1 MENQQ
6 SNQNPLANLSVIEL
20 KSLAYDN
27 LTQVQTTQSN
37 LQILTQ
43 EINNRIQQ
51 QQQPAQPQTES
62 VAL

>member
-6 SNQNPLANLSVIEL
+6 QNQNPLANLTVTEL

-27 LTQVQTTQSN
+27 LTQVQISQSN

-43 EINNRIQQ
+43 EINKRS
-51 QQQPAQPQTES
+51 QQPAQPQTES

>member
-6 SNQNPLANLSVIEL
+6 RNQNQLAYLTVTEL

-27 LTQVQTTQSN
+27 LTQVQTSQSN

-43 EINNRIQQ
+43 EINKRS
-51 QQQPAQPQTES
+51 QQPAQPQTES

>member
-27 LTQVQTTQSN
+27 LTQVQTTQAN

>member
-6 SNQNPLANLSVIEL
+6 QNQNPLANLTVTEL

-27 LTQVQTTQSN
+27 LTQVQTAQSN

-43 EINNRIQQ
+43 EINKRS
-51 QQQPAQPQTES
+51 QQPAQPQTES
-62 VAL
+62 VAI

>member
-27 LTQVQTTQSN
+27 LTQVQTTQAN

-51 QQQPAQPQTES
+51 QQQSAQPQTES

>member
-6 SNQNPLANLSVIEL
+6 QNQNPLANLTVTEL

-27 LTQVQTTQSN
+27 LTQVQTAQSN

-43 EINNRIQQ
+43 EINKRSK
-51 QQQPAQPQTES
+51 QPAQPQTES
-62 VAL
+62 VVL

>member
-6 SNQNPLANLSVIEL
+6 RNQNPLANLTVTEL

-27 LTQVQTTQSN
+27 LNEVQIAQSN

-43 EINNRIQQ
+43 EINKRI
-51 QQQPAQPQTES
+51 QQPAQPQTES

>member
-6 SNQNPLANLSVIEL
+6 QNQNPLANLTVTEL

-27 LTQVQTTQSN
+27 LTQVQTAQSN

-43 EINNRIQQ
+43 EINKRS
-51 QQQPAQPQTES
+51 QQPAQPQTES

>member
-6 SNQNPLANLSVIEL
+6 QNQNPLANLTVTEL

-27 LTQVQTTQSN
+27 LTQVQTSQSN

-43 EINNRIQQ
+43 EINKRS
-51 QQQPAQPQTES
+51 QQPAQPQTES

>member
-6 SNQNPLANLSVIEL
+6 PNQNPLANLTVVEL

-27 LTQVQTTQSN
+27 LTQIQNAQTN

-43 EINNRIQQ
+43 EINKRIQQ
-51 QQQPAQPQTES
+51 QTQPQSEP
-62 VAL
+62 VAI

>member
-6 SNQNPLANLSVIEL
+6 QNPLANLSVTEL

-27 LTQVQTTQSN
+27 LTQIQSAQSN

-43 EINNRIQQ
+43 EINTRIQTFQ
-51 QQQPAQPQTES
+51 QTQREQAQPDT

>member
-27 LTQVQTTQSN
+27 LTQVQTTQAN

-51 QQQPAQPQTES
+51 QQPAQPQTES

>member
-6 SNQNPLANLSVIEL
+6 PNQNPLANLTVVEL

-27 LTQVQTTQSN
+27 LTQIQNAQTN

-43 EINNRIQQ
+43 EINKRTQQ
-51 QQQPAQPQTES
+51 QTQPQSEP
-62 VAL
+62 VAI

>member
-6 SNQNPLANLSVIEL
+6 QNQNPLANLSVTEL

-27 LTQVQTTQSN
+27 LTQVQTAQSN

-43 EINNRIQQ
+43 EINKRS
-51 QQQPAQPQTES
+51 QQPAQPQTES
-62 VAL
+62 VAI

>member
-6 SNQNPLANLSVIEL
+6 RNQNQLANLTVTEL

-27 LTQVQTTQSN
+27 LTQVQTSQSN

-43 EINNRIQQ
+43 EINKRS
-51 QQQPAQPQTES
+51 QQPAQPQTES

>member
-6 SNQNPLANLSVIEL
+6 QNQNPLANLNVTEL

-27 LTQVQTTQSN
+27 LTQVQTAQSN

-43 EINNRIQQ
+43 EINKRS
-51 QQQPAQPQTES
+51 QQPAQPQTES

>member
-6 SNQNPLANLSVIEL
+6 ANQNPLANLSVIEL

-27 LTQVQTTQSN
+27 LTQVQTTQAN

>member
-43 EINNRIQQ
+43 EINNIIQQ

>member
-6 SNQNPLANLSVIEL
+6 QNQNPLANLNVTEL

-27 LTQVQTTQSN
+27 LTQVQTSQSN

-43 EINNRIQQ
+43 EINKRIQEQ
-51 QQQPAQPQTES
+51 VQPQPES
-62 VAL
+62 VAI

>member
-6 SNQNPLANLSVIEL
+6 PNQNPLANLSVTEL

-27 LTQVQTTQSN
+27 LTQVQTSQSN

-43 EINNRIQQ
+43 EINKRSQP
-51 QQQPAQPQTES
+51 PAQPQTES
-62 VAL
+62 VAI

>member
-6 SNQNPLANLSVIEL
+6 QNQNPLANLTVTEL

-27 LTQVQTTQSN
+27 LTQVQTAQSN

-43 EINNRIQQ
+43 EINKRS
-51 QQQPAQPQTES
+51 QQPAQPQTES
-62 VAL
+62 VVL

>member
-6 SNQNPLANLSVIEL
+6 QNQNPLANLTVTEL

-27 LTQVQTTQSN
+27 LTEVQTAQSN

-43 EINNRIQQ
+43 EINKRS
-51 QQQPAQPQTES
+51 QQPAQPQTES